1 MKPNRITFPLIILA
15 LGMVVCSPDC
25 RAWGQKGHD
34 VTCAVARKHLKK
46 KARKKIDR
54 VLDGQSIV
62 YWSNWLDNASHTPE
76 YAYTKTWHYKNI
88 DADETYEN
96 AVLNP
101 DGDVLTAIQAQ
112 IAALKSGTL
121 DKEAEALALKMLV
134 HLMGD
139 LHCPMHM
146 GHKSDRGG
154 NRWQVQFFGNG
165 KNLHGIWDSDILESA
180 HKWTFSEWVEEIDT
194 GGKSEYS
201 EIVKGGPEDWGKET
215 YMLATQ
221 IYEQTPVGSQWP
233 GAIGGEVFGDNTVSM
248 YNGIRLADGSVFHN
262 VTTPAYEGV
271 MCYGDQMNEFRDQ
284 GNLHTGFGVRKY
296 LDPEADNMTWFIY
309 STTDYEIFRYAV

>member
-221 IYEQTPVGSQWP
+221 IYEQTPVGSKLSYDDVARWAPVIERQLRK
-233 GAIGGEVFGDNTVSM
+233 GGL
-248 YNGIRLADGSVFHN
+248 RLAAVLND
-262 VTTPAYEGV
+262 
-271 MCYGDQMNEFRDQ
+271 
-284 GNLHTGFGVRKY
+284 
-296 LDPEADNMTWFIY
+296 IY
-309 STTDYEIFRYAV
+309 R

>member
-1 MKPNRITFPLIILA
+1 
-15 LGMVVCSPDC
+15 MVGLHQRAG

-194 GGKSEYS
+194 GGKPEYS

-221 IYEQTPVGSQWP
+221 IYEQTPVGSKLSYDDVARWAPVIERQLLK
-233 GAIGGEVFGDNTVSM
+233 GGL
-248 YNGIRLADGSVFHN
+248 RLAAVLN
-262 VTTPAYEGV
+262 Y
-271 MCYGDQMNEFRDQ
+271 
-284 GNLHTGFGVRKY
+284 
-296 LDPEADNMTWFIY
+296 IY
-309 STTDYEIFRYAV
+309 R